1 MKIGGN
7 LFSLMIVY
15 LSKKESSVL
24 YQGCRSKCKEI
35 SLGSGKSSRQ
45 DQNFRSVQSNVAEPV
60 NVFVDSG
67 TQINIISSSMN
78 KKITRVMLVEATSVT
93 ILSGVPGTNVLIHGV
108 AKYTVEDIPVE
119 LCTHLVYAFAI
130 LDPKTLLAKQH
141 DSWLDNDLKN
151 YDKFVQLKKKN
162 PGMKVLLGLGG
173 WNDSRS
179 NKYSELVAHPG
190 HRHKFVKEVVKLL
203 LHHGFDG
210 LDLDWEYPGYEG
222 NHTDKAGNYTIYL
235 VEFDQT
241 FRFVK
246 LSINLKKDPGF
257 TLQSRQGKCDK
268 IRQERAHQLLS
279 IWTGQTPAVCD
290 FASTTA
296 KKGAPAHKLVM
307 GVPFYGRSWTLA
319 GSNNLPG
326 AAARGAGREG
336 TYVKASGNMAF
347 FECCLAH
354 KKEGW
359 TKVNGE
365 GGPYLIKG
373 DQWVGY
379 DDVDAVV
386 RKAEYAVS
394 RGLAGVMVWDVAT
407 DDFGNYCGLGNNPL
421 LTAIVTTLKKSEDKT
436 GGGCEHGE
444 PPPSSQPSLRIPPS
458 EERTE
463 GVRNLKDG
471 KEDTTSHDRDTN
483 IIDGIDATGKK
494 SYLEKVNND
503 INTYNTTT
511 DPPYPW
517 LLWPFFRKSSQS
529 EDSTVSPT
537 PSSWPY
543 THSSTSSFSS
553 PPNSQSSFSPFHFH
567 SQSHP
572 PSSPS
577 SFNLKFT
584 TTASP
589 TFFVSSSAT
598 SSSAA
603 AAAAVWFAECNAL
616 GFAADPVSCYTFY
629 RCTNHYAYKFDCP
642 GGLLWNQDQT
652 TCDWPHSVQCI
663 LPLIK
668 PNIHRFL
675 PPKS

>member
-1 MKIGGN
+1 
-7 LFSLMIVY
+7 
-15 LSKKESSVL
+15 
-24 YQGCRSKCKEI
+24 
-35 SLGSGKSSRQ
+35 
-45 DQNFRSVQSNVAEPV
+45 
-60 NVFVDSG
+60 
-67 TQINIISSSMN
+67 
-78 KKITRVMLVEATSVT
+78 
-93 ILSGVPGTNVLIHGV
+93 
-108 AKYTVEDIPVE
+108 
-119 LCTHLVYAFAI
+119 
-130 LDPKTLLAKQH
+130 
-141 DSWLDNDLKN
+141 
-151 YDKFVQLKKKN
+151 
-162 PGMKVLLGLGG
+162 VLLGLGG

-222 NHTDKAGNYTIYL
+222 NHTDKAGFTEWL
-235 VEFDQT
+235 RE
-241 FRFVK
+241 
-246 LSINLKKDPGF
+246 LKRSFSP
-257 TLQSRQGKCDK
+257 
-268 IRQERAHQLLS
+268 HQLLLTS
-279 IWTGQTPAVCD
+279 AVSAGRHTIDRGYDVPKIAKLLDLINIMSYDFHGSWENQVAHHAPLYAETGQNPQLCVD
-290 FASTTA
+290 FAVNYWL

-365 GGPYLIKG
+365 GGPYLTKG

-444 PPPSSQPSLRIPPS
+444 PPPSAQPSLRIPPS